1 MDFELTPDQAEW
13 QASATRF
20 ARDRVGPL
28 AAEIDE
34 SGEFPSAL
42 IADAASR
49 DYLGLL
55 VSREF
60 GGKALDHVS
69 YALAI
74 EAVARA
80 SATVAVILA
89 VHNSLVV
96 RRHRKRWNGRHSR
109 NSGSVASRPATCLA
123 PLPSRRPMPA
133 PTPPTSRRS
142 ATRIDGGYR

>member
-1 MDFELTPDQAEW
+1 MDLELTPDQAEW
-13 QASATRF
+13 QASATGF

-49 DYLGLL
+49 GYLGLL

-69 YALAI
+69 LKLWRGP
-74 EAVARA
+74 ARQW
-80 SATVAVILA
+80 
-89 VHNSLVV
+89 
-96 RRHRKRWNGRHSR
+96 R
-109 NSGSVASRPATCLA
+109 
-123 PLPSRRPMPA
+123 
-133 PTPPTSRRS
+133 
-142 ATRIDGGYR
+142 